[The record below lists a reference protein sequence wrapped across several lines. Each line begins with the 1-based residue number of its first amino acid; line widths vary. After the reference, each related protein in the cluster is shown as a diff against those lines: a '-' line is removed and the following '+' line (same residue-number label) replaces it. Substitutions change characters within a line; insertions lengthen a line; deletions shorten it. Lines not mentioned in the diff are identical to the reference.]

1 MGVLVVG
8 VGPMLVACDDDSRNG
23 PEGDPALSPPP
34 YGVVR
39 ARDAVDAV
47 EGEDYDLVHELTPS
61 EGQSTV
67 AVLPDGRLVAL
78 ASEDHD
84 SYDGAA
90 FVLELVDAA
99 SGDREQLPAP
109 WRDEPEAYPLVTV
122 LEDARLLVS
131 WDVRE
136 QGASTRRS
144 MVLDLATGDHEEFD
158 MPAPPLSARA
168 KVLSYPQPDAD
179 GRLWFQTGKQT
190 CGDGECFSPR
200 DAVLWSYAPG
210 DERPRREL
218 AAVDFAVHGDL
229 LAWTDD
235 RYDDKV
241 HVRDLS
247 SGAEH
252 EHAVDGKCGVTGL
265 VASDALVVAVCGLDY
280 GRQVVLDR
288 RARPVAD
295 LRLSYEYAS
304 VGDRWVLISP
314 FAYDTW
320 TGRLLRLFHR
330 GSGADP
336 TRELTDDL
344 AVVPLG
350 EANVVGTFAH
360 WGVLRLRSAR

>member
-1 MGVLVVG
+1 MGVLVAG
-8 VGPMLVACDDDSRNG
+8 VGPMLVACGGDDPSSDADRGS
-23 PEGDPALSPPP
+23 ASPPP

-47 EGEDYDLVHELTPS
+47 EGDDYDLVHELTPS
-61 EGQSTV
+61 EGKSTV

-78 ASEDHD
+78 VNQSSDPYGA
-84 SYDGAA
+84 AA
-90 FVLELVDAA
+90 FVLELVDPA
-99 SGDREQLPAP
+99 SGDRDQLPAP
-109 WRDEPEAYPLVTV
+109 WRGNPEAYPLVTV
-122 LEDARLLVS
+122 LENDRLLVS

-136 QGASTRRS
+136 QGASARRI
-144 MVLDLATGDHEEFD
+144 MVLDLATGGHEEFD
-158 MPAPPLSARA
+158 MPVPRLPGRA
-168 KVLSYPQPDAD
+168 KVLSHPQPDAD
-179 GRLWFQTGKQT
+179 ERLWFQTGKQT

-200 DAVLWSYAPG
+200 EAVLWSFAPG
-210 DERPRREL
+210 DERPRREM
-218 AAVDFAVHGDL
+218 AAVDFAVNGDL

-247 SGAEH
+247 SGDEH
-252 EHAVDGKCGVTGL
+252 EHAVDGSCAITGL
-265 VASDALVVAVCGLDY
+265 VASDALVVAVCGSDY

-304 VGDRWVLISP
+304 VGERWVLISP
-314 FAYDTW
+314 FAYDTR